1 MSDIGINGKAGNTAS
16 VIGCMSVGEF
26 VFYLAYA
33 LYFFSC
39 ILDRTTFV
47 EFLFIPVSLL
57 SNILSLAILCLLFF
71 KFIQLR
77 NFCIFDIKKIDI

>member
-1 MSDIGINGKAGNTAS
+1 MSDIGIKEKTGNTAS
-16 VIGCMSVGEF
+16 VIGYMSVGEF

-57 SNILSLAILCLLFF
+57 SNILSLAILCLLIFNLFF
-71 KFIQLR
+71 KRLL
-77 NFCIFDIKKIDI
+77 